1 MKKTSLLASFICGAI
16 LLTFAGCGGTG
27 TGEQYGEN
35 TSVSSSVLTSS
46 EAAADSGSE
55 NSEETS
61 LSEQE
66 KPEES
71 TKITMLDG
79 KEPTE
84 AEIVKVDESE
94 SGRLYT
100 VNAVFAYPF
109 GAPGSDRK
117 PKGKAA
123 PVKLTEGS
131 KWGDFTVSK
140 AESVYKDYDAFDEV
154 FCQYLCLKGDISFEG
169 KAYISSN
176 EEGEGPFF
184 EHIVLEMP
192 EELYKELP
200 SLARYKGGL
209 ERNLDCTKIF
219 LDPYDFGVGEA
230 VANALEN
237 SEELTVSVSADEI
250 RLEYTWFGLVTDG
263 TTTGFFENVTDF
275 EIK

>member
-1 MKKTSLLASFICGAI
+1 MKKISLLASFICGAI

-27 TGEQYGEN
+27 TGEQSGEN
-35 TSVSSSVLTSS
+35 TSVSSSVSTSS

-55 NSEETS
+55 NSEGAS

-66 KPEES
+66 KPVEN
-71 TKITMLDG
+71 TPKITM
-79 KEPTE
+79 
-84 AEIVKVDESE
+84 
-94 SGRLYT
+94 SGGSPLFIFDT
-100 VNAVFAYPF
+100 VFAYPF
-109 GAPGSDRK
+109 GTSNDDKTDPME
-117 PKGKAA
+117 
-123 PVKLTEGS
+123 LTEGS
-131 KWGDFTVSK
+131 KWGDFTVTK
-140 AESVYKDYDAFDEV
+140 AESTYRDGQDSFDALAS
-154 FCQYLCLKGDISFEG
+154 QYLWLKGDISFEG

-184 EHIVLEMP
+184 EYIVLEMP

-263 TTTGFFENVTDF
+263 GTCGFLENVTDF